1 MKQVSQY
8 EKWYAA
14 IRDSKKNS
22 KLQDKRA
29 KKRAKNKAKRR
40 ERDKKKLAAQGVKP
54 LGKPSKDYV
63 RDDGFY
69 SSRSWREIRYLALKN
84 CGAACQCCGA
94 RAGDGIQ
101 LHVDHILPRYRYPH
115 LSLELSNLQV
125 LCGDCNMGKGAWD
138 ETDFRQHFK
147 SI

>member
-1 MKQVSQY
+1 MNQRKY
-8 EKWYAA
+8 EQWVA
-14 IRDSKKNS
+14 SLLSPEKKA
-22 KLQDKRA
+22 KLDDKRA
-29 KKRAKNKAKRR
+29 KNRASNKAKRIA
-40 ERDKKKLAAQGVKP
+40 RDKAKLREQGVKP

-69 SSRSWREIRYLALKN
+69 NTHAWKQIRYLALKN

-94 RAGDGIQ
+94 KASDGIQ
-101 LHVDHILPRYRYPH
+101 LHVDHIFPRYKYPH
-115 LSLELSNLQV
+115 LSLELNNLQV
-125 LCGDCNMGKGAWD
+125 LCADCNMGKGAWD